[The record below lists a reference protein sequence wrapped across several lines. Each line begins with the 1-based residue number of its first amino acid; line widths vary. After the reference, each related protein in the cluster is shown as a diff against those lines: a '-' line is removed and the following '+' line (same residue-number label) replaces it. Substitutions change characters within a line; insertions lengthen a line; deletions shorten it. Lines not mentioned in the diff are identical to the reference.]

1 MAPAASATQA
11 GKTVTVPD
19 VRMFSLGQRPGKIAL
34 FAGCDE
40 QVRAAEEQL
49 RDEIRSYGLAEIRK
63 SRHLTQQ
70 QVAVQMGVTAARVSQ
85 IEHGQLDRAVIGGL
99 AGYVEAL
106 GGHLE
111 LVVSIGDERIVIGLG
126 LPRMR
131 NPQPDCMCMRGGQ
144 VPGGEGLVRRRR
156 GGRHGAADSGISRLY
171 VWPWRAAQA
180 VHRTRRRRP

>member
-11 GKTVTVPD
+11 SRTVTVQD

-40 QVRAAEEQL
+40 EVRAAEEQR

-111 LVVSIGDERIVIGLG
+111 LVASFGDERIVISLG
-126 LPRMR
+126 QLPRMR
-131 NPQPDCMCMRGGQ
+131 NPQLDCACMTGGQ
-144 VPGGEGLVRRRR
+144 VPGGEGLVRLRR
-156 GGRHGAADSGISRLY
+156 GGWRRLSQ
-171 VWPWRAAQA
+171 WIRRRA
-180 VHRTRRRRP
+180 TRRCRSRIPVRT